1 MEQKARLKTGK
12 DTHKYMGRLKKKKPL
27 SKIHTHTHTHTQY
40 SIMCVCIYFVYLDVD
55 LSWVPSKTL
64 YKG

>member
-27 SKIHTHTHTHTQY
+27 SKIHTHTHTQY